1 MRRLRANL
9 MKKIKI
15 TLVGGGTGLSVL
27 ARGLR
32 QYPVDISA
40 IVSVAD
46 DGGSTGII
54 RDQID
59 MPAPGDIRNVMSAL
73 SDVETKLENLFTYRF
88 NKDALGG
95 HALGNLM
102 LAAMYDMTGD
112 FAVAVEELSKIL
124 NVKGTVIPS
133 TNISPKLAARMKDNS
148 IIVGESYIPEVQQKI
163 EEVYLIPNDTV
174 ATPEA
179 IEAVWE
185 SDVIV
190 FGPGSLYT
198 SIMPNLIPAGMKEA
212 IINSSGIKV
221 YVSNIMTQVG
231 ETVEYTAADHLE
243 AINFHMGERVMDFI
257 ILNNQNI
264 KGRISGYYDRNGMTV
279 VDSDSRRLE
288 EMGVKIITDYR
299 LVHIDD
305 QGAVRHNNKVL
316 AEKIYDI
323 ALKEISTLQ
332 YRK

>member
-1 MRRLRANL
+1 M
-9 MKKIKI
+9 
-15 TLVGGGTGLSVL
+15 SVL

-32 QYPVDISA
+32 KYPVDISA

-46 DGGSTGII
+46 DGGSTGLI

-59 MPAPGDIRNVMSAL
+59 MPAPGDIRNVLTAL
-73 SDVETKLENLFTYRF
+73 SDVETKLENLFAYRF
-88 NKDALGG
+88 KKEALGG

-112 FAVAVEELSKIL
+112 FAVAVKELSKIL

-133 TNISPKLAARMKDNS
+133 TNISPKLAARMEDNS
-148 IIVGESYIPEVQQKI
+148 IIVGESYIPEVKQKI

-179 IEAVWE
+179 IEAIKA

-198 SIMPNLIPAGMKEA
+198 SIIPNLLPEGMREA
-212 IINSSGIKV
+212 VEDAKGIKV
-221 YVSNIMTQVG
+221 YVSNIMTQMG
-231 ETVEYTAADHLE
+231 ETLGYSAADHLE
-243 AINFHMGERVMDFI
+243 AINRHMGSNVVDFI
-257 ILNNQNI
+257 ILNEEDI
-264 KGRISGYYDRNGMTV
+264 KGRVSDYYSRNDMTTVESDRERLKEMGATV
-279 VDSDSRRLE
+279 VTDDHLVQIDE
-288 EMGVKIITDYR
+288 E
-299 LVHIDD
+299 
-305 QGAVRHNNKVL
+305 GAVRHNNKVL
-316 AEKIYDI
+316 AEIIYDI

-332 YRK
+332 YKK

>member
-1 MRRLRANL
+1 
-9 MKKIKI
+9 MKKIRI

-32 QYPVDISA
+32 KYPVDISA

-46 DGGSTGII
+46 DGGSTGLI

-59 MPAPGDIRNVMSAL
+59 MPAPGDIRNVLTAL
-73 SDVETKLENLFTYRF
+73 SDVETKIENLFAYRF
-88 NKDALGG
+88 KKEALGG

-112 FAVAVEELSKIL
+112 FAVAVKELSKIL

-133 TNISPKLAARMKDNS
+133 TNISPKLAARMEDNS
-148 IIVGESYIPEVQQKI
+148 IIVGESYIPEVKQKI

-179 IEAVWE
+179 IEAIKA

-198 SIMPNLIPAGMKEA
+198 SIIPNLLPEGMREA
-212 IINSSGIKV
+212 VEDAKGIKV
-221 YVSNIMTQVG
+221 YVSNIMTQMG
-231 ETVEYTAADHLE
+231 ETLGYSAADHLE
-243 AINFHMGERVMDFI
+243 AINRHMGSNVVDFI
-257 ILNNQNI
+257 ILNEEDI
-264 KGRISGYYDRNGMTV
+264 KGRVSDYYSRNDMTTVESDRE
-279 VDSDSRRLE
+279 RLK
-288 EMGVKIITDYR
+288 EMGATVITDDH
-299 LVHIDD
+299 LVQIDEE
-305 QGAVRHNNKVL
+305 GAVRHNNKVL
-316 AEKIYDI
+316 AEIIYDI

-332 YRK
+332 YKK

>member
-1 MRRLRANL
+1 
-9 MKKIKI
+9 MKKIRI

-32 QYPVDISA
+32 KYPVDISA

-46 DGGSTGII
+46 DGGSTGLI

-59 MPAPGDIRNVMSAL
+59 MPAPGDIRNVLTAL
-73 SDVETKLENLFTYRF
+73 SDVETKLENLFAYRF
-88 NKDALGG
+88 KKEALGG

-112 FAVAVEELSKIL
+112 FAVAVKELSKIL

-133 TNISPKLAARMKDNS
+133 TNISPKLAARMEDNS
-148 IIVGESYIPEVQQKI
+148 IIVGESYIPEVKQKI

-179 IEAVWE
+179 IEAIKA

-198 SIMPNLIPAGMKEA
+198 SIIPNLLPEGMREA
-212 IINSSGIKV
+212 VEDAKGIKV
-221 YVSNIMTQVG
+221 YVSNIMTQMG
-231 ETVEYTAADHLE
+231 ETLGYSSADHLE
-243 AINFHMGERVMDFI
+243 AINGHMGSNVIDFI
-257 ILNNQNI
+257 ILNEEDI
-264 KGRISGYYDRNGMTV
+264 KGRVSDYYSRNDMTIVESDRERLKEMGATV
-279 VDSDSRRLE
+279 VTDDHLVQIDE
-288 EMGVKIITDYR
+288 E
-299 LVHIDD
+299 
-305 QGAVRHNNKVL
+305 GAVRHNNKVL
-316 AEKIYDI
+316 AEIIYDI

-332 YRK
+332 YKK

>member
-1 MRRLRANL
+1 MRLLKVRK
-9 MKKIKI
+9 MKKIRI

-32 QYPVDISA
+32 KYPVDISA

-46 DGGSTGII
+46 DGGSTGLI
-54 RDQID
+54 RDEID
-59 MPAPGDIRNVMSAL
+59 MPAPGDIRNVLTAL
-73 SDVETKLENLFTYRF
+73 SDVETKIENLFAYRF
-88 NKDALGG
+88 KKEALGG

-112 FAVAVEELSKIL
+112 FAVAVKELSKIL

-133 TNISPKLAARMKDNS
+133 TNISPKLAARMEDNS
-148 IIVGESYIPEVQQKI
+148 IIVGESYIPEVKQKI

-179 IEAVWE
+179 IEAIKA

-198 SIMPNLIPAGMKEA
+198 SIIPNLLPEGMREA
-212 IINSSGIKV
+212 VEDATGIKV
-221 YVSNIMTQVG
+221 YVSNIMTQMG
-231 ETVEYTAADHLE
+231 ETLGYSAADHLE
-243 AINFHMGERVMDFI
+243 AINRHMGSNVIDFI
-257 ILNNQNI
+257 ILNEEDI
-264 KGRISGYYDRNGMTV
+264 KGRVSDYYSRNDMTTVESDRERLKEMGATV
-279 VDSDSRRLE
+279 VTDDHIVQIDE
-288 EMGVKIITDYR
+288 E
-299 LVHIDD
+299 
-305 QGAVRHNNKVL
+305 GAVRHNNKVL
-316 AEKIYDI
+316 AEIIYDI

-332 YRK
+332 YKK

>member
-1 MRRLRANL
+1 
-9 MKKIKI
+9 MKKIRV

-32 QYPVDISA
+32 KYPVDISA

-46 DGGSTGII
+46 DGGSTGLI

-59 MPAPGDIRNVMSAL
+59 MPAPGDIRNVLTAL
-73 SDVETKLENLFTYRF
+73 SDVETKLENLFAYRF
-88 NKDALGG
+88 KKEALGG

-112 FAVAVEELSKIL
+112 FAVAVKELSKIL

-133 TNISPKLAARMKDNS
+133 TNISPKLAARMEDNS
-148 IIVGESYIPEVQQKI
+148 IIVGESYIPEVKQKI
-163 EEVYLIPNDTV
+163 EEVYLIPNDIV

-179 IEAVWE
+179 IEAIKA

-198 SIMPNLIPAGMKEA
+198 SIIPNLLPEGMREA
-212 IINSSGIKV
+212 VEDAKGIKV
-221 YVSNIMTQVG
+221 YVSNIMTQMG
-231 ETVEYTAADHLE
+231 ETLGYSAADHLE
-243 AINFHMGERVMDFI
+243 AINRHMGSNVVDFI
-257 ILNNQNI
+257 ILNEEDI
-264 KGRISGYYDRNGMTV
+264 KGRVSDYYSRNDMTTVESDRERLKEMGATV
-279 VDSDSRRLE
+279 VTDDHLVQIDE
-288 EMGVKIITDYR
+288 E
-299 LVHIDD
+299 
-305 QGAVRHNNKVL
+305 GAVRHNNKVL
-316 AEKIYDI
+316 AEIIYDI

-332 YRK
+332 YKK

>member
-1 MRRLRANL
+1 
-9 MKKIKI
+9 MKKIRI

-32 QYPVDISA
+32 KYPVDISA

-46 DGGSTGII
+46 DGGSTGLI

-59 MPAPGDIRNVMSAL
+59 MPAPGDIRNVLTAL
-73 SDVETKLENLFTYRF
+73 SDVETKLENLFAYRF
-88 NKDALGG
+88 KKEALGG

-112 FAVAVEELSKIL
+112 FAVAVKELSKIL

-133 TNISPKLAARMKDNS
+133 TNISPKLAARMEDNS
-148 IIVGESYIPEVQQKI
+148 IIVGESYIPEVKQKI

-179 IEAVWE
+179 IEAIKA

-198 SIMPNLIPAGMKEA
+198 SIIPNLLPEGMREA
-212 IINSSGIKV
+212 VEDAKGIKV
-221 YVSNIMTQVG
+221 YVSNIMTQMG
-231 ETVEYTAADHLE
+231 ETLGYSAADHLE
-243 AINFHMGERVMDFI
+243 AINGHMGSNVIDFI
-257 ILNNQNI
+257 ILNEEDI
-264 KGRISGYYDRNGMTV
+264 KGRVSDYYSRNDMTTVESDRERLKEMGATV
-279 VDSDSRRLE
+279 VTDDHLVQIDE
-288 EMGVKIITDYR
+288 E
-299 LVHIDD
+299 
-305 QGAVRHNNKVL
+305 GAVRHNNKVL
-316 AEKIYDI
+316 AEIIYDI

-332 YRK
+332 YKK

>member
-1 MRRLRANL
+1 

-112 FAVAVEELSKIL
+112 FAMAVKELSKIL
-124 NVKGTVIPS
+124 NVKGTVVPS
-133 TNISPKLAARMKDNS
+133 TNISPKLAARMEDNS

-163 EEVYLIPNDTV
+163 EEVYLIPNETV

-179 IEAVWE
+179 IQAVEE
-185 SDVIV
+185 SDVVV

-198 SIMPNLIPAGMKEA
+198 SIIPNLIPAGMKEA
-212 IINSSGIKV
+212 IINSEGIKV

-231 ETVEYTAADHLE
+231 ETVDYTAADHLE
-243 AINFHMGERVMDFI
+243 AINFHMGENVMDFI
-257 ILNNQNI
+257 ILNEENI
-264 KGRISGYYDRNGMTV
+264 KGQISDYYDRNGMTV
-279 VDSDSRRLE
+279 VDSDSERLE
-288 EMGVKIITDYR
+288 EMGVKIVTDSR

-316 AEKIYDI
+316 ADKIYDI

-332 YRK
+332 YKK

>member
-1 MRRLRANL
+1 
-9 MKKIKI
+9 MKKIRI

-32 QYPVDISA
+32 KYPVDISA

-46 DGGSTGII
+46 DGGSTGLI

-59 MPAPGDIRNVMSAL
+59 MPAPGDIRNVLTAL
-73 SDVETKLENLFTYRF
+73 SDVETKLENLFAYRF
-88 NKDALGG
+88 KKEALGG

-112 FAVAVEELSKIL
+112 FAVAVKELSKIL

-133 TNISPKLAARMKDNS
+133 TNISPKLAARMEDNS
-148 IIVGESYIPEVQQKI
+148 IIVGESYIPEVKQKI

-179 IEAVWE
+179 IEAIKA

-198 SIMPNLIPAGMKEA
+198 SIIPNLLPEGMREA
-212 IINSSGIKV
+212 VEDAKGIKV
-221 YVSNIMTQVG
+221 YVSNIMTQMG
-231 ETVEYTAADHLE
+231 ETLGYSAADHLE
-243 AINFHMGERVMDFI
+243 AINRHMGSNVVDFI
-257 ILNNQNI
+257 ILNEEDI
-264 KGRISGYYDRNGMTV
+264 KGRVSDYYSRNDMTTVESDRERLKEMGATV
-279 VDSDSRRLE
+279 VTDDHLVQIDE
-288 EMGVKIITDYR
+288 E
-299 LVHIDD
+299 
-305 QGAVRHNNKVL
+305 GAVRHNNKVL
-316 AEKIYDI
+316 AEIIYDI

-332 YRK
+332 YKK

>member
-1 MRRLRANL
+1 
-9 MKKIKI
+9 MKKIRI

-32 QYPVDISA
+32 KYPVDISA

-46 DGGSTGII
+46 DGGSTGLI

-59 MPAPGDIRNVMSAL
+59 MPAPGDIRNVLTAL
-73 SDVETKLENLFTYRF
+73 SDVETKLENLFAYRF
-88 NKDALGG
+88 KKEALGG

-112 FAVAVEELSKIL
+112 FAVAVKELSKIL

-133 TNISPKLAARMKDNS
+133 TNISPKLAARMEDNS
-148 IIVGESYIPEVQQKI
+148 IIVGESYIPEVKQKI

-179 IEAVWE
+179 IKAIKA

-198 SIMPNLIPAGMKEA
+198 SIIPNLLPEGMREA
-212 IINSSGIKV
+212 VENAKGIKV

-231 ETVEYTAADHLE
+231 ETLGYSAADHLE
-243 AINFHMGERVMDFI
+243 AINRHMGSSVIDFI
-257 ILNNQNI
+257 ILNEEDI
-264 KGRISGYYDRNGMTV
+264 KGRISEYYDRNDMTIV
-279 VDSDSRRLE
+279 ESDRDRLK
-288 EMGVKIITDYR
+288 EMGTTVITDDH
-299 LVHIDD
+299 LVQIDEE
-305 QGAVRHNNKVL
+305 GAVRHNNKVL
-316 AEKIYDI
+316 AEIIYDI

-332 YRK
+332 YKK

>member
-1 MRRLRANL
+1 
-9 MKKIKI
+9 MKKIRI

-32 QYPVDISA
+32 KYPVDISA

-46 DGGSTGII
+46 DGGSTGLI

-59 MPAPGDIRNVMSAL
+59 MPAPGDIRNVLTAL
-73 SDVETKLENLFTYRF
+73 SDVETKIENLFAYRF
-88 NKDALGG
+88 KKEALGG

-112 FAVAVEELSKIL
+112 FAVAVKELSKIL

-133 TNISPKLAARMKDNS
+133 TNISPKLAARMEDNS
-148 IIVGESYIPEVQQKI
+148 IIVGESYIPEVKQKI

-179 IEAVWE
+179 IEAIKA

-198 SIMPNLIPAGMKEA
+198 SIIPNLLPEGMREA
-212 IINSSGIKV
+212 VEDAKGIKV
-221 YVSNIMTQVG
+221 YVSNIMTQMG
-231 ETVEYTAADHLE
+231 ETLGYSAADHLE
-243 AINFHMGERVMDFI
+243 AINRHMGSNVVDFI
-257 ILNNQNI
+257 ILNEEDI
-264 KGRISGYYDRNGMTV
+264 KGRVSDYYSRNDMTTVESDRERLKEMGATV
-279 VDSDSRRLE
+279 VTDDHLVQIDE
-288 EMGVKIITDYR
+288 E
-299 LVHIDD
+299 
-305 QGAVRHNNKVL
+305 GAVRHNNKVL
-316 AEKIYDI
+316 AEIIYDI

-332 YRK
+332 YKK

>member
-1 MRRLRANL
+1 
-9 MKKIKI
+9 MKKIRI

-32 QYPVDISA
+32 KYPVDISA

-46 DGGSTGII
+46 DGGSTGLI

-59 MPAPGDIRNVMSAL
+59 MPAPGDIRNVLTAL
-73 SDVETKLENLFTYRF
+73 SDVETKLENLFAYRF
-88 NKDALGG
+88 KKEALGG

-112 FAVAVEELSKIL
+112 FAVAVKELSKIL

-133 TNISPKLAARMKDNS
+133 TNISPKLAARMEDNS
-148 IIVGESYIPEVQQKI
+148 IIVGESYIPEVKQKI

-179 IEAVWE
+179 IEAIKA

-198 SIMPNLIPAGMKEA
+198 SIIPNLLPEGMREA
-212 IINSSGIKV
+212 VEDAKGIKV
-221 YVSNIMTQVG
+221 YVSNIMTQMG
-231 ETVEYTAADHLE
+231 ETLGYSAADHLE
-243 AINFHMGERVMDFI
+243 AINRYMGSNVVDFI
-257 ILNNQNI
+257 ILNEEDI
-264 KGRISGYYDRNGMTV
+264 KGRVSDYYSRNDMTTVESDRERLKEMGATV
-279 VDSDSRRLE
+279 VTDDHLVQIDE
-288 EMGVKIITDYR
+288 E
-299 LVHIDD
+299 
-305 QGAVRHNNKVL
+305 GAVRHNNKVL
-316 AEKIYDI
+316 AEIIYDI

-332 YRK
+332 YKK

>member
-1 MRRLRANL
+1 MHRSKTQR

-112 FAVAVEELSKIL
+112 FAMAVKELSKIL
-124 NVKGTVIPS
+124 NVKGTVVPS
-133 TNISPKLAARMKDNS
+133 TNISPKLAARMEDNS

-163 EEVYLIPNDTV
+163 EEVYLIPNETV

-179 IEAVWE
+179 IQAVEE
-185 SDVIV
+185 SDVVV

-198 SIMPNLIPAGMKEA
+198 SIIPNLIPAGMKEA
-212 IINSSGIKV
+212 IINSEGIKV

-231 ETVEYTAADHLE
+231 ETVDYTAADHLE
-243 AINFHMGERVMDFI
+243 AINFHMGENVMDFI
-257 ILNNQNI
+257 ILNEENI
-264 KGRISGYYDRNGMTV
+264 RGRISDYYDRNGMTV
-279 VDSDSRRLE
+279 VDSDSERLE
-288 EMGVKIITDYR
+288 EMGVKIITDSR

-316 AEKIYDI
+316 ADKIYDI

>member
-1 MRRLRANL
+1 
-9 MKKIKI
+9 MKKIRI

-32 QYPVDISA
+32 KYPVDISA

-46 DGGSTGII
+46 DGGSTGLI
-54 RDQID
+54 RDEID
-59 MPAPGDIRNVMSAL
+59 MPAPGDIRNVLTAL
-73 SDVETKLENLFTYRF
+73 SDVETKIENLFAYRF
-88 NKDALGG
+88 KKEALGG

-112 FAVAVEELSKIL
+112 FAVAVKELSKIL

-133 TNISPKLAARMKDNS
+133 TNISPKLAARMEDNS
-148 IIVGESYIPEVQQKI
+148 IIVGESYIPEVKQKI

-179 IEAVWE
+179 IEAIKA

-198 SIMPNLIPAGMKEA
+198 SIIPNLLPEGMREA
-212 IINSSGIKV
+212 VEDATGIKV
-221 YVSNIMTQVG
+221 YVSNIMTQMG
-231 ETVEYTAADHLE
+231 ETLGYSAADHLE
-243 AINFHMGERVMDFI
+243 AINRHMGSNVIDFI
-257 ILNNQNI
+257 ILNEEDI
-264 KGRISGYYDRNGMTV
+264 KGRVSDYYSRNDMTTVESDRERLKEMGATV
-279 VDSDSRRLE
+279 VTDDHIVQIDE
-288 EMGVKIITDYR
+288 E
-299 LVHIDD
+299 
-305 QGAVRHNNKVL
+305 GAVRHNNKVL
-316 AEKIYDI
+316 AEIIYDI

-332 YRK
+332 YKK

>member
-1 MRRLRANL
+1 
-9 MKKIKI
+9 MKKIRI

-32 QYPVDISA
+32 KYPVDISA

-46 DGGSTGII
+46 DGGSTGLI
-54 RDQID
+54 RDEVD
-59 MPAPGDIRNVMSAL
+59 MPAPGDIRNVLTAL
-73 SDVETKLENLFTYRF
+73 SDVETKIENLFAYRF
-88 NKDALGG
+88 KKEALGG

-112 FAVAVEELSKIL
+112 FAVAVKELSKIL

-133 TNISPKLAARMKDNS
+133 TNISPKLAARMEDNS
-148 IIVGESYIPEVQQKI
+148 IIVGESYIPEVKQKI

-179 IEAVWE
+179 IEAIKA

-198 SIMPNLIPAGMKEA
+198 SIIPNLLPEGMREA
-212 IINSSGIKV
+212 VEDAKGIKV
-221 YVSNIMTQVG
+221 YVSNIMTQMG
-231 ETVEYTAADHLE
+231 ETLGYSAADHLE
-243 AINFHMGERVMDFI
+243 AINRHMGSNVIDFI
-257 ILNNQNI
+257 ILNEEDI
-264 KGRISGYYDRNGMTV
+264 KGRVSDYYSRNDMTTVESDRERLKEMGATV
-279 VDSDSRRLE
+279 VTDDHIVQIDE
-288 EMGVKIITDYR
+288 E
-299 LVHIDD
+299 
-305 QGAVRHNNKVL
+305 GAVRHNNKVL
-316 AEKIYDI
+316 AEIIYDI

-332 YRK
+332 YKK

>member
-1 MRRLRANL
+1 
-9 MKKIKI
+9 MKKIRI

-32 QYPVDISA
+32 KYPVDISA

-46 DGGSTGII
+46 DGGSTGLI
-54 RDQID
+54 RDEID
-59 MPAPGDIRNVMSAL
+59 MPAPGDIRNVLTAL
-73 SDVETKLENLFTYRF
+73 SDVETKIENLFAYRF
-88 NKDALGG
+88 KKEALGG

-112 FAVAVEELSKIL
+112 FAVAVKELSKIL

-133 TNISPKLAARMKDNS
+133 TNISPKLAARMEDNS
-148 IIVGESYIPEVQQKI
+148 IIVGESYIPEVKQKI

-179 IEAVWE
+179 IEAIKA

-198 SIMPNLIPAGMKEA
+198 SIIPNLLPEGMREA
-212 IINSSGIKV
+212 VEDAKGIKV
-221 YVSNIMTQVG
+221 YVSNIMTQMG
-231 ETVEYTAADHLE
+231 ETLGYSAADHLE
-243 AINFHMGERVMDFI
+243 AINRHMGSNVIDFI
-257 ILNNQNI
+257 ILNEEDI
-264 KGRISGYYDRNGMTV
+264 KGRVSDYYSRNDMTTVESDRERLKEMGATV
-279 VDSDSRRLE
+279 VTDDHIVQIDE
-288 EMGVKIITDYR
+288 E
-299 LVHIDD
+299 
-305 QGAVRHNNKVL
+305 GAVRHNNKVL
-316 AEKIYDI
+316 AEIIYDI

-332 YRK
+332 YKK

>member
-1 MRRLRANL
+1 
-9 MKKIKI
+9 MKKIRI

-32 QYPVDISA
+32 KYPVDISA

-59 MPAPGDIRNVMSAL
+59 MPAPGDIRNVMTAL
-73 SDVETKLENLFTYRF
+73 SDVETKLENLFAYRF
-88 NKDALGG
+88 RKEALGG

-112 FAVAVEELSKIL
+112 FAVAVKELSKIL

-133 TNISPKLAARMKDNS
+133 TNISPKLAARMADNS
-148 IIVGESYIPEVQQKI
+148 IIVGESYIPEVKQKI

-179 IEAVWE
+179 IEAIE
-185 SDVIV
+185 KSDVIV

-198 SIMPNLIPAGMKEA
+198 SIIPNLIPEGMKEA
-212 IINSSGIKV
+212 IGKARGIKV
-221 YVSNIMTQVG
+221 YVSNIMTQIG
-231 ETVEYTAADHLE
+231 ETVGYSAADHLD
-243 AINFHMGERVMDFI
+243 AINKHMGHNAIDFI
-257 ILNNQNI
+257 ILNEEDI
-264 KGRISGYYDRNGMTV
+264 KGRISDYYNRNDMTTVESDRERLKEMGATV
-279 VDSDSRRLE
+279 V
-288 EMGVKIITDYR
+288 TDHR
-299 LVHIDD
+299 LVEIDAE
-305 QGAVRHNNKVL
+305 GAVRHDNKVL
-316 AEKIYDI
+316 AEIIYDI
-323 ALKEISTLQ
+323 ALREISTLQ
-332 YRK
+332 YKK

>member
-1 MRRLRANL
+1 

-32 QYPVDISA
+32 RYPVDISA

-46 DGGSTGII
+46 DGGSTGLI

-59 MPAPGDIRNVMSAL
+59 MPAPGDIRNVMSSL
-73 SDVETKLENLFTYRF
+73 SDVESKLENLFTYRF
-88 NKDALGG
+88 KKDRFGG

-112 FAVAVEELSKIL
+112 FAVAVKELSKIL

-133 TNISPKLAARMKDNS
+133 TNFSPKLAARMKDNS
-148 IIVGESYIPEVQQKI
+148 IIVGESYIPEVKQKI
-163 EEVYLIPNDTV
+163 EEVHLIPNDTV

-179 IEAVWE
+179 IQAIED

-198 SIMPNLIPAGMKEA
+198 SIIPNLLPDGIKNA
-212 IINSSGIKV
+212 ILDSKGIKV

-231 ETVEYTAADHLE
+231 ETLGYTAADHLK
-243 AINFHMGERVMDFI
+243 AIDFHLGQEKGRSIMDFI
-257 ILNNQNI
+257 ILNEQDI
-264 KGRISGYYDRNGMTV
+264 QGQTSEYYDRNDMTIV
-279 VDSDSRRLE
+279 RSDKERIR
-288 EMGVKIITDYR
+288 EMGVEIATDNR
-299 LVHIDD
+299 LVFIDD
-305 QGAVRHNNKVL
+305 EGAVRHNNKVL

-332 YRK
+332 YKK